1 MKRTTCYLPMYH
13 PCTRLPT
20 GRAICRSVYPVTR
33 TCIYTHACMQADKHA
48 HAQAFACVRAH
59 AHTYHTLRVVN
70 SSPSLSPSL
79 SASLSLSLSPS
90 LSLPLPPSLPRSLPP
105 SLARSLALSLGA
117 DLCTCLYACG
127 CLFVRRPSGVMS
139 GMNTL
144 NRPRWSI
151 ARRCFLITIA
161 QVRAQASA
169 ASVLTACCPKGC
181 KCSRLVAILMI

>member
-20 GRAICRSVYPVTR
+20 GRAICRSVYPFTR

-79 SASLSLSLSPS
+79 SASLSLSLS
-90 LSLPLPPSLPRSLPP
+90 LSLPPSLSPSLPPSLAPSLPP
-105 SLARSLALSLGA
+105 SLARSLFRRRSVYMYV
-117 DLCTCLYACG
+117 CLRLPVCSSSVWRHVGNEHVKPAT
-127 CLFVRRPSGVMS
+127 VEH
-139 GMNTL
+139 
-144 NRPRWSI
+144 
-151 ARRCFLITIA
+151 
-161 QVRAQASA
+161 RA
-169 ASVLTACCPKGC
+169 
-181 KCSRLVAILMI
+181 